1 MTKGQKVRYHD
12 PELLRDI
19 LVRVLA
25 GKKFRLDCG
34 HHVSLFHNLG
44 NDITIYNGKKPKII
58 CTQCGY

>member
-1 MTKGQKVRYHD
+1 MTKRQERQYED
-12 PELLRDI
+12 TEILRQILLKMLKDR
-19 LVRVLA
+19 
-25 GKKFRLDCG
+25 KFTLDCG